1 MGKVISVVNQKGGV
15 GKTTTAIN
23 LSACLATAERKTLL
37 LDLDPQGNACSG
49 MGVKCSENGKNI
61 YNVLIGKTDLKSNIV
76 ETELDGLKIV
86 PADINLIGV
95 EVELVNALSRENRLR
110 EAIGQIRREY
120 DYIIIDCP
128 PSLGII
134 TINSLTAADS
144 ILIPLQCE
152 YYAMEGLGHL
162 IKTVRLVK
170 KVFNPGLTI
179 EGILLT
185 MFDNRTLLSRRV
197 RQEMQKHF
205 KEKLFETIIPR
216 NIRLSEAP
224 SYGKP
229 IILYDIQSKG
239 AEAYLKLAKEVI
251 AHDKRGL
258 R

>member
-49 MGVKCSENGKNI
+49 MGVKTSENGKNI
-61 YNVLIGKTDLKSNIV
+61 YSVLIGKTDLRSNIV

-86 PADINLIGV
+86 PSDLNLIGV